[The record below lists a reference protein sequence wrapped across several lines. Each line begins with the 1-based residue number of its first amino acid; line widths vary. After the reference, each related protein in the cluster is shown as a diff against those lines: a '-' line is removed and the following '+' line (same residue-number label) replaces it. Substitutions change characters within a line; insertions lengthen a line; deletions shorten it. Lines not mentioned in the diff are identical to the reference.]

1 MPETT
6 VEMQPRQVAH
16 KAMDLGAIEA
26 EIISPQNVY
35 TAEWVRLRCQYGC
48 GGYAARLTCPPHA
61 PEPARTRKVLD
72 TYRTA
77 VLVHGDR
84 KSSMREVIVELE
96 RQAFLAGYY
105 KAFSFASGPC
115 RLCEQCPTEGTCR
128 HPRQARPAM
137 EASGIDVFR
146 TAREAGFPIRVVKN
160 RSEKPDFYGL
170 LLLE

>member
-1 MPETT
+1 MPEVKPEMEPQDVADRA
-6 VEMQPRQVAH
+6 VE
-16 KAMDLGAIEA
+16 LGAAEA
-26 EIISPQNVY
+26 RVISPQNVY

-48 GGYAARLTCPPHA
+48 GGYGARLTCPPHA
-61 PEPARTRKVLD
+61 PEPSRTRKVLD
-72 TYRTA
+72 AYRTA

-84 KSSMREVIVELE
+84 KSSMRELIVEIE

-105 KAFSFASGPC
+105 KAFGFASGPC
-115 RLCEQCPTEGTCR
+115 RLCEQCPTDSTCR

-146 TAREAGFPIRVVKN
+146 TAREAGFHIRVVKD

-170 LLLE
+170 VLLE